1 MQRSVPG
8 VSESERKGNAP
19 PIDISIWWGGR
30 AVDAD
35 LENFV
40 GNSLHREFKSP
51 PPFVFLT
58 RRIKRRNIGKG
69 EGMGEG
75 FTIFEIVQIIL
86 YALSPILF
94 LIGIVMVLF
103 GNYKI
108 LEDNLN
114 KEIGGI
120 KKKIF
125 PKLEDN
131 IFSFHSW
138 LLEKRI
144 AIGLICVIFAMAL
157 FLGFKR

>member
-1 MQRSVPG
+1 
-8 VSESERKGNAP
+8 
-19 PIDISIWWGGR
+19 
-30 AVDAD
+30 
-35 LENFV
+35 
-40 GNSLHREFKSP
+40 
-51 PPFVFLT
+51 
-58 RRIKRRNIGKG
+58 
-69 EGMGEG
+69 MGEG
-75 FTIFEIVQIIL
+75 VTIFEIAQIIL

-125 PKLEDN
+125 PKIEDN

>member
-1 MQRSVPG
+1 MEEG
-8 VSESERKGNAP
+8 
-19 PIDISIWWGGR
+19 
-30 AVDAD
+30 
-35 LENFV
+35 
-40 GNSLHREFKSP
+40 
-51 PPFVFLT
+51 LT
-58 RRIKRRNIGKG
+58 V
-69 EGMGEG
+69 
-75 FTIFEIVQIIL
+75 FEIVQIIL
-86 YALSPILF
+86 YALSPVLF

-120 KKKIF
+120 KKRIF

-131 IFSFHSW
+131 IFSFHAW

-144 AIGLICVIFAMAL
+144 AIGLICVIFSMAL